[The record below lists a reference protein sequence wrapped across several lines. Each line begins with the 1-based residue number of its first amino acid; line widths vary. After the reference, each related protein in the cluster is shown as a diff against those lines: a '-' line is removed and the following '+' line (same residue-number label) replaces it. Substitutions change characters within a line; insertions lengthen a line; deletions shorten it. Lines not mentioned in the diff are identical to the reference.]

1 MPVPI
6 ASRNVIAANRSSD
19 PACEPTEPAAFG
31 PLPGRRPWWI
41 WATPFAL
48 MLTVLLVRNAFLF
61 STPEYESSDM
71 GANSILIEQARR
83 FTLLFGNYSRE
94 GFNHPGPAF
103 LYVESWGEQIFWAML
118 RVVPTAW
125 NGQVI
130 GLYILNA
137 GFAACVV
144 AVTYGWMRSV
154 RGALAAGAVLAVFG
168 VMHPAVFNS
177 DWMPYVYVPAFLTF
191 VVSLASVF
199 AGRSGDAW
207 ILALSGWF
215 LIHGHA
221 AFLFIV
227 PSMVAIPVIAR
238 TWPKMRAALNSTPA
252 SEGQDH
258 ADDMREF
265 WREILARRRIWLP
278 VVIISAVFALPLI
291 LQWELLGPG
300 NFRAYFTYQSSGG
313 AGVHTLSQVTDYVLW
328 FWWPHA
334 NAWAVPLILA
344 VAAGGFTF
352 LLPAGSVRRFCWSLV
367 IFDALASGAVAAY
380 ALIGVDDMAQYY
392 ICYFSW
398 SNAVVLVLVIAIAVA
413 ELIASAGSRK
423 AVGGEIRGG
432 RALSVP
438 GLAAFA
444 VTAAAALAAGYAF
457 AAAPATTLTT
467 VYVDPENPAAGNNTD
482 AMLPTGVAKMGAL
495 ADGRV
500 IVLTFTH
507 GEWTTVTGILAQGER
522 SGVRACVAD
531 PYWRF
536 MMTSQF
542 ICTPAQLAGGY
553 PMAVYPT
560 GAQPRG
566 VRAAAQFEGAIATQG
581 VSDTSS

>member
-1 MPVPI
+1 V
-6 ASRNVIAANRSSD
+6 
-19 PACEPTEPAAFG
+19 
-31 PLPGRRPWWI
+31 
-41 WATPFAL
+41 TPFAV
-48 MLTVLLVRNAFLF
+48 MLSVLLVRNAFLF

-83 FTLLFGNYSRE
+83 FTLLVGNYSRE

-125 NGQVI
+125 NGQLI

-144 AVTYGWMRSV
+144 AVAYGWVRSV

-238 TWPKMRAALNSTPA
+238 TWPKLRAALNSTPA
-252 SEGQDH
+252 REGQDNGN
-258 ADDMREF
+258 DLREF
-265 WREILARRRIWLP
+265 CREIVARRRTWLP
-278 VVIISAVFALPLI
+278 VAIISAVFALPLI
-291 LQWELLGPG
+291 LQWEILGPG
-300 NFRAYFTYQSSGG
+300 NFQAYFTYQSSGG
-313 AGVHTLSQVTDYVLW
+313 AGGHTVAQVTDYVLW

-334 NAWAVPLILA
+334 NAWAAPLILTA
-344 VAAGGFTF
+344 VAAGLTL
-352 LLPAGSVRRFCWSLV
+352 LLPAGSARRFCWSLL
-367 IFDALASGAVAAY
+367 IFDALASAAVAAY
-380 ALIGVDDMAQYY
+380 TLIGVDEINQHY
-392 ICYFSW
+392 ICYFAW
-398 SNAVVLVLVIAIAVA
+398 SNPVVLVLVIAIAVA
-413 ELIASAGSRK
+413 ELITSAGSRK
-423 AVGGEIRGG
+423 AAGCHIRSG
-432 RALSVP
+432 RTMSVP
-438 GLAAFA
+438 WVAGFA
-444 VTAAAALAAGYAF
+444 VTAVAAVVAWCAF
-457 AAAPATTLTT
+457 AAAPATTLST
-467 VYVDPENPAAGNNTD
+467 VYVDPEDPSAGYNAD
-482 AMLPTGVAKMGAL
+482 AMLPGGVAKMGAL

-500 IVLTFTH
+500 IVLTFPH
-507 GEWTTVTGILAQGER
+507 NGWTTVTGILVQGER
-522 SGVRACVAD
+522 TGVRACVAD
-531 PYWRF
+531 PHWRF
-536 MMTSQF
+536 MMSSQF
-542 ICTPAQLAGGY
+542 ICTPAQLAHGY

-560 GAQPRG
+560 GTQPRG
-566 VRAAAQFEGAIATQG
+566 VQAVAQFEGAIATRG
-581 VSDTSS
+581 ASNTSS

>member
-1 MPVPI
+1 MTPRNAI
-6 ASRNVIAANRSSD
+6 ATDRSSEQASE
-19 PACEPTEPAAFG
+19 PAKSAAFG
-31 PLPGRRPWWI
+31 SLPGRRPWWV
-41 WATPFAL
+41 WVTPFAV

-83 FTLLFGNYSRE
+83 FTLVVGNYSRE

-125 NGQVI
+125 NGQLI

-144 AVTYGWMRSV
+144 AVTYGWIGSV
-154 RGALAAGAVLAVFG
+154 RGALAAAAVLALFG
-168 VMHPAVFNS
+168 VVHPAVFNS

-199 AGRSGDAW
+199 AGRTGDAW

-227 PSMVAIPVIAR
+227 PTTVAIPVFVR
-238 TWPKMRAALNSTPA
+238 SWLKMRTALNSAPA

-258 ADDMREF
+258 GGDTREF
-265 WREILARRRIWLP
+265 WREIIARRRTWLP

-291 LQWELLGPG
+291 LQWELIGPG
-300 NFRAYFTYQSSGG
+300 NFKAYLAYQSSGRTG
-313 AGVHTLSQVTDYVLW
+313 THSVAQVTDYVLW

-334 NAWAVPLILA
+334 NAWAAPLLLAA
-344 VAAGGFTF
+344 VAGGLTL
-352 LLPAGSVRRFCWSLV
+352 LLPAGSARRFCWSLL
-367 IFDALASGAVAAY
+367 IFDALSCAAVAVY
-380 ALIGVDDMAQYY
+380 VLVGVDEINQYY

-398 SNAVVLVLVIAIAVA
+398 SNAVVVVLVIVIAVA
-413 ELIASAGSRK
+413 ELIASVRSRK
-423 AVGGEIRGG
+423 A
-432 RALSVP
+432 
-438 GLAAFA
+438 GLAGLA
-444 VTAAAALAAGYAF
+444 VTAAAALVALCAF

-467 VYVDPENPAAGNNTD
+467 VYVDPENPSAGYNAD
-482 AMLPTGVAKMGAL
+482 AMLPSGVAEMGAR

-500 IVLTFTH
+500 IVLTFPH
-507 GEWTTVTGILAQGER
+507 LGWTTVTGILVQGER

-531 PYWRF
+531 RYWKF

-542 ICTPAQLAGGY
+542 ICTPAQLADGY
-553 PMAVYPT
+553 RMAVYPT
-560 GAQPRG
+560 GMQPRG
-566 VRAAAQFEGAIATQG
+566 VQAVAQFQGAIATQG
-581 VSDTSS
+581 TSVAG